1 MRKKLLSILALLC
14 LTVSGAWADDN
25 NPSSGCGDP
34 NVNNGMN
41 VTWIL
46 TNDGV
51 MTISGSGAMADYEDP
66 DDRPWSDQIANITS
80 VVINEGVTRI
90 GNKAFYDCSSLT
102 TVTIYASPCTLGDG
116 VFTSCGNLTHI
127 YVFSDKVVNYKSYG
141 SIVTAIPNVTVSGV
155 TANQDP
161 ENTSN
166 YWCTY
171 YHPAAN
177 VKINTADVKIFTVS
191 LSDDELT
198 LNDVTGNGVIKA
210 GQAVVLKAT
219 ASGDLDMEL
228 TSSAPTGDF
237 SGNELRGTTASM
249 KGNGHIYV
257 LNQKNEF
264 GVGFYKLDP
273 DGTIE
278 ANKAYLYAEV
288 TGGGEGG
295 SLAREFFL
303 FDEATGIVELK
314 NSRIEELKSD
324 DAWYSLDGRKLD
336 GRSAEGRLQAKKATT
351 KGLYIVGGKKV
362 VIK

>member
-14 LTVSGAWADDN
+14 LTVSGAWADVLY
-25 NPSSGCGDP
+25 SGPCGTSGHEND
-34 NVNNGMN
+34 VR
-41 VTWIL
+41 WSL
-46 TNDGV
+46 TNDGTFTV
-51 MTISGSGAMADYEDP
+51 HGSGAMADYEDP
-66 DDRPWSDQIANITS
+66 DDRPWFDHIANITS

-90 GNKAFYDCSSLT
+90 GNKAFYDCSNLT

-116 VFTSCGNLTHI
+116 VFTSCGKLTNI
-127 YVFSDKVVNYKSYG
+127 YVFSDKVDNYKSYG

-166 YWCTY
+166 SWCTY

-177 VKINTADVKIFTVS
+177 VKINTSGVQIFIAWVVGEES
-191 LSDDELT
+191 DELR
-198 LNDVTGNGVIKA
+198 LKKVNGNVIKA
-210 GQAVVLKAT
+210 GQAVILKAPV
-219 ASGDLDMEL
+219 GGNLDMEL

-237 SGNELRGTTASM
+237 SGNGLMGTTSSM

-295 SLAREFFL
+295 TYAREFFL

-324 DAWYSLDGRKLD
+324 DAWYTLDGRKLD
-336 GRSAEGRLQAKKATT
+336 GRSAEGRLQGKKATT

>member
-34 NVNNGMN
+34 NENDGMN

-51 MTISGSGAMADYEDP
+51 MTISGSGAMADYENP
-66 DDRPWSDQIANITS
+66 IDRPWSDHIANITS

-90 GNKAFYDCSSLT
+90 GNKAFLNCSNLT

-116 VFTSCGNLTHI
+116 VFTNCGKLTNI
-127 YVFSDKVVNYKSYG
+127 YVFSDEVVNYESY
-141 SIVTAIPNVTVSGV
+141 SSKVTAFPKPNV

-177 VKINTADVKIFTVS
+177 VKINTAGVQIFIAWVVGEES
-191 LSDDELT
+191 DELK
-198 LNDVTGNGVIKA
+198 LKKVNGNVIKA
-210 GQAVVLKAT
+210 GQAVILKAPV
-219 ASGDLDMEL
+219 GGNLDMEL

-295 SLAREFFL
+295 AGAREFFL

-324 DAWYSLDGRKLD
+324 DAWYTLDGRKLD
-336 GRSAEGRLQAKKATT
+336 GRSAEGRLQGKKATT